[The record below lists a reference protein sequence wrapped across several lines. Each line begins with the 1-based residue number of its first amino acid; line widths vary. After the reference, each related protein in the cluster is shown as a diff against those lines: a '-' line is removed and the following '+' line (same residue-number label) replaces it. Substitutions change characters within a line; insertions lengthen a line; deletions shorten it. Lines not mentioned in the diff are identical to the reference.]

1 MKIWLLVGSLL
12 VVGNLTA
19 QEITSDT
26 TRHELKPIIYLND
39 NYQDIFQAKFDFTTK
54 PFSFGSQ
61 NSIAFFH
68 PMMIGHMHGMFCT
81 MEYKMETKMKMA
93 PKFRLGSVNYANWM
107 EGKGEYYMRYW
118 K

>member
-39 NYQDIFQAKFDFTTK
+39 NYQDIF
-54 PFSFGSQ
+54 
-61 NSIAFFH
+61 
-68 PMMIGHMHGMFCT
+68 
-81 MEYKMETKMKMA
+81 Y
-93 PKFRLGSVNYANWM
+93 
-107 EGKGEYYMRYW
+107 
-118 K
+118 